1 MSQHLET
8 PGFITRVFRFA
19 IACVT
24 GFLLFLLISLYL
36 PWQEQLILGIATV
49 AVGLVVT
56 KFSRSRVITI
66 ALMMISST
74 ATLRY
79 FWWRVHMLADYFTD
93 ESNNRGVIDTTF
105 ILILIVA
112 EAYTVVIMFLGYMQ
126 TAWPLERKPVPLP
139 ADESSWPDVD
149 LLIPT
154 YNEPLAL
161 VRYTALAALAI
172 DYPPEK
178 LHVYILDDGTREDFM
193 QFCQEANVG
202 YVTRVKHDHAKA
214 GNINHALKKMNSE
227 YVAIFDCDHVPTRSF
242 LQMTLGWMLADKKL
256 AMMQTPHHFYS
267 PDPFERNLL
276 QYKTIPNEGEL
287 FYGIVQDGNDFWNAT
302 FFCGS
307 CAMLRR
313 AILDEVGGIAVET
326 VTEDAHTSLRM
337 QKLGYN
343 TAYMN
348 IPQAAGLATE
358 TLAAHVGQRIRWA
371 RGMIQILRTDNP
383 LFGLKMKLS
392 QRLCYFNAMAHFLY
406 AVPRLVFLLAP
417 LVYLLMGRTIIPGY
431 WAAILVYA
439 MPHLILSNLTNSRVQ
454 GSHRHSFW
462 NEIYETVLAPYI
474 LAPTVLALINP
485 KLGKFNVTDKGNTLA
500 QSSFDRSISRPTKL
514 MLLLNTIGMLTALYL
529 LLIKGTIHT
538 GAVVMNLVWV
548 IFNMVILG
556 VAAAVAYEQ
565 KQRRTSVRVE
575 AKLPV
580 AVRMADGRQFSGMT
594 TDMSVGGASIQF
606 PHGAQFVSGER
617 FRLSFPEQTGAAE
630 IDVRAVD
637 RKGEETRVAF
647 VTPTIADQEIVA
659 RALYSRA
666 DAWLH
671 NIDKIEVDRPLVS
684 LARVV
689 RLSFYGIY
697 QILRSLLPSP
707 EDKPK
712 RVKAAKEAATV
723 VVLLLLAGGTLLS
736 GQAIGTAANGSPYA
750 AVEPIH
756 STSQPAS
763 GQDTTGA
770 ADSSPTSRQLITFKD
785 MGLTAPMELRG
796 PHSYYSL
803 RFTLAYTAIPRKAS
817 LRLIYTLDPSLDLHA
832 TSIGI
837 LLNGIPVANVLPA
850 TQSGQ
855 PNGSFTTDL
864 SLPDS
869 LLVRANN
876 LTLEFKGTGPMERED
891 RAKTRVLA
899 RISPFSSLEVDG
911 DRIEWQNNLSQLP
924 LPIFDPDLQTTT
936 TIPFVFL
943 SKPTPTTLQAAGV
956 IASWLGLMV
965 STQPVHFVV
974 SQGTIPAGNAI
985 VFASDRSLLP
995 PSLQLAASAGP
1006 LLALRP
1012 NPSDDKGSV
1021 LVLAGDSDDQL
1032 LHVAQTLSLTR
1043 SASGASQG
1051 ALVSLTGDTTTVP
1064 DLTLPP
1070 MRLANDAP
1078 RWLTLTQG
1086 ARFAGCSTQE
1096 TLQSDGSNPIPV
1108 YFHLPPGAH
1117 FGDKENILLHV
1128 HYRYDARQIAAGS
1141 ALRVVL
1147 NGAVVADIPLL
1158 PGATESDGQRLIQVP
1173 VEVFQPFGNTMLFHY
1188 DFVPANRSIASQ
1200 QTPVMNGKIL
1210 CDSSLDLH
1218 GLTLWT
1224 AMPNLALFSNA
1235 GFPFTQY
1242 ADLQKTTVVLPESP
1256 DPKEIALYLYLMSH
1270 FGAQTGY
1277 PALRVTVAG
1286 SNSNISSG
1294 RDYLVLGTVA
1304 NQPAF
1309 ASLGNIMPVALDAG
1323 GIQVKPQQ
1331 GYQAAIGRVQNLVL
1345 DKWNALIGKP
1355 PIDNLST
1362 LAGVP
1367 DVLVQEAMSP
1377 ASPDRTIV
1385 MIALRQDSSVD
1396 PFASVFLDRSQT
1408 RDMTGPVS
1416 LLIRSGLGSGLGYRL
1431 QSYPVAGERYHIG
1444 EATPYVRLRIW
1455 FGESYLLLLFAVT
1468 PLTLL
1473 VALWTYGWMARRA
1486 HERLKLGDSF
1496 KG

>member
-8 PGFITRVFRFA
+8 PGFVTRVIKFV

-24 GFLLFLLISLYL
+24 GFLLFLLVSLYL

-49 AVGLVVT
+49 LVGLIVN

-74 ATLRY
+74 VTLRY
-79 FWWRVHMLADYFTD
+79 FWWRVHMLVDYFTD
-93 ESNNRGVIDTTF
+93 ESNNHGIIDTTF
-105 ILILIVA
+105 ILILICA
-112 EAYTVVIMFLGYMQ
+112 ELYTVILMFLGYMQ
-126 TAWPLERKPVPLP
+126 TAWPLKRKPIALP
-139 ADESSWPDVD
+139 AEESTWPHVD

-154 YNEPLAL
+154 YNEPLSL
-161 VRYTALAALAI
+161 VRYTALAALSI

-178 LHVYILDDGTREDFM
+178 LHIYILDDGTRADFK
-193 QFCQEANVG
+193 QFCEEANVG
-202 YVTRVKHDHAKA
+202 YVTRAKHDHAKA
-214 GNINHALKKMNSE
+214 GNINHALTKMKSE
-227 YVAIFDCDHVPTRSF
+227 FVAIFDCDHVPTRSF
-242 LQMTLGWMLADKKL
+242 LQMTMGWMIADKKL

-276 QYKTIPNEGEL
+276 QYKMIPNEGEL

-307 CAMLRR
+307 CALLRR
-313 AILDEVGGIAVET
+313 SILDEVGGIAVET

-343 TAYMN
+343 TAYIN

-383 LFGLKMKLS
+383 LFGLKMRFS

-406 AVPRLVFLLAP
+406 AVPRLIFLLAP
-417 LVYLLMGRTIIPGY
+417 LVYLLMSRTIIPGY

-439 MPHLILSNLTNSRVQ
+439 LPHLILSSLTNSRVQ

-485 KLGKFNVTDKGNTLA
+485 RLGKFNVTDKGNTLA
-500 QSSFDRSISRPTKL
+500 ESRFDRSISRPTKL
-514 MLLLNTIGMLTALYL
+514 MLLLNTCGLGMALYL
-529 LLIKGTIHT
+529 LFIKGTIHT

-575 AKLPV
+575 AKLQV
-580 AVRMADGRQFSGMT
+580 AVRMPDGRQFNGMT

-606 PHGAQFVSGER
+606 PHGVQFVPGER
-617 FRLSFPEQTGAAE
+617 FYLSFPEQTGPAE

-637 RKGEETRVAF
+637 RKGEESRVAF
-647 VTPTIADQEIVA
+647 VTPSIADQEIVA

-666 DAWLH
+666 DAWLQ
-671 NIDKIEVDRPLVS
+671 NVDKVEVDRPLVS

-697 QILRSLLPSP
+697 QILRSLLPKD

-712 RVKAAKEAATV
+712 PAKAAKEAATV
-723 VVLLLLAGGTLLS
+723 VALLLLAGATLLS
-736 GQAIGTAANGSPYA
+736 GQAPGAANSSTPYA
-750 AVEPIH
+750 SVHPLL
-756 STSQPAS
+756 STSQAAT
-763 GQDTTGA
+763 GQNATAA
-770 ADSSPTSRQLITFKD
+770 ADNSETSSQLITFKD
-785 MGLTAPMELRG
+785 MGLSTPMELRG

-803 RFTLAYTAIPRKAS
+803 HFTLAYTAIPHKAS
-817 LRLIYTLDPSLDLHA
+817 LRLIYTLDPGLDLHS
-832 TSIGI
+832 TSIGV

-850 TQSGQ
+850 TQSDQSSHGEQ
-855 PNGSFTTDL
+855 SGTFTTDL

-876 LTLEFKGTGPMERED
+876 LTLEFKGTGPSSLTDRED
-891 RAKTRVLA
+891 LAKTRVLA
-899 RISPFSSLEVDG
+899 RISPFSSIQVDG
-911 DRIEWQNNLSQLP
+911 DRVQWQSNLSQLP

-956 IASWLGLMV
+956 IASWLGLLV

-974 SQGTIPAGNAI
+974 SQGMIPAGNAI
-985 VFASDRSLLP
+985 VFANDKSLLP
-995 PSLQLAASAGP
+995 ASLLLPASAGP

-1012 NPSDDKGSV
+1012 NPGDDKGS
-1021 LVLAGDSDDQL
+1021 LLILAGDTEDQL
-1032 LHVAQTLSLTR
+1032 LRVAQTLSLTR
-1043 SASGASQG
+1043 NATGQSQG
-1051 ALVSLTGDTTTVP
+1051 AFVSLTGDTTNVP
-1064 DLTLPP
+1064 DISLPP
-1070 MRLANDAP
+1070 LRAADDAP
-1078 RWLTLTQG
+1078 RWLTLTRG
-1086 ARFAGCSTQE
+1086 ARFAGCSTQD

-1117 FGDKENILLHV
+1117 FGDKENVSLRI
-1128 HYRYDARQIAAGS
+1128 HYQYDARQIAAGS

-1147 NGAVVADIPLL
+1147 NGVMLTDIPLA
-1158 PGATESDGQRLIQVP
+1158 PGATLGEGSRLIQVP

-1188 DFVPANRSIASQ
+1188 DFVPANRSASQ
-1200 QTPVMNGKIL
+1200 QAAVLNGKIL
-1210 CDSSLDLH
+1210 CDSTLDLH
-1218 GLTLWT
+1218 GLTLWA

-1256 DPKEIALYLYLMSH
+1256 DAKEIALYLYLMSH

-1286 SNSNISSG
+1286 PNDAIRAG
-1294 RDYLVLGTVA
+1294 RDYLVLGTVG

-1309 ASLGNIMPVALDAG
+1309 QSLDTIMPVALSAS
-1323 GIQVKPQQ
+1323 GIQVKPAT
-1331 GYQAAIGRVQNLVL
+1331 GYETIIGPVRNLAL
-1345 DKWNALIGKP
+1345 NKWNALLGKP
-1355 PIDNLST
+1355 PIADLST
-1362 LAGVP
+1362 VAGVP

-1377 ASPDRTIV
+1377 ASPDRSIV
-1385 MIALRQDSSVD
+1385 MVALRQDSSAD
-1396 PFASVFLDRSQT
+1396 PFAAAFLDRSQT
-1408 RDMTGPVS
+1408 RDMNGPVS
-1416 LLIRSGLGSGLGYRL
+1416 LLIGSRL
-1431 QSYPVAGERYHIG
+1431 QSYPAAGARYHIG
-1444 EATPYVRLRIW
+1444 EVSDYVGLRIW
-1455 FGESYLLLLFAVT
+1455 FGESYLLLLLAVT

-1473 VALWTYGWMARRA
+1473 VALWIYGWMARRA
-1486 HERLKLGDSF
+1486 HERLKLGE
-1496 KG
+1496 